1 VRRWEME
8 ESMSKD
14 PTFIARPV
22 CTRLWSQ
29 ECLVETLNPVECA
42 FRHRKGYCGRIAFV
56 GMARAWAEALYSVNG
71 KNGSFRAISKLPF
84 LELGLR

>member
-29 ECLVETLNPVECA
+29 ECLVETDNSVECT

-56 GMARAWAEALYSVNG
+56 GMARAWTEV
-71 KNGSFRAISKLPF
+71 
-84 LELGLR
+84 